1 MSPRAKVPTKS
12 PHHIS
17 PLRRLACGDLF
28 DSRLTVCAAN
38 LPTTFN
44 YVPSRQS
51 PLTTKSPQK
60 YLPTRFDHRL
70 LCWNYCDF
78 ASFQLFFF
86 RQNIIKAEFFLHR
99 FLQLCHTRK
108 LKTSLS
114 NMNWLRANCFKLIF
128 VSLRYLFVQDCQLYE

>member
-51 PLTTKSPQK
+51 HLRNISPRGLIIVF
-60 YLPTRFDHRL
+60 YLEIIVILRVF
-70 LCWNYCDF
+70 NY
-78 ASFQLFFF
+78 FFF